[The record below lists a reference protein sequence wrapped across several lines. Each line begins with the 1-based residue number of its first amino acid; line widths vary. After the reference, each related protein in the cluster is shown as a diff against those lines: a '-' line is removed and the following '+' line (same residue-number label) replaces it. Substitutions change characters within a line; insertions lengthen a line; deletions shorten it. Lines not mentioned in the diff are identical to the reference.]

1 MLFGYMGKILQ
12 VNLTSGEISV
22 ETPSEQFYRTHFGGR
37 AIIAY
42 YLLKRLEAGIDP
54 LSPKNLL
61 IFATGVLTGT
71 TPSGS
76 GRNSVGA
83 KSPLT
88 GGFGDAEVGGWWG
101 SELKKAGYDA
111 IVVSGRAD
119 NPEYLWMNDDHVELR
134 DASHIWGTSTAEAE
148 HVLKKEL
155 NESNLRVCQ
164 IGPAGEKL
172 VRYACVVND
181 LSHFAGR
188 CGLGA
193 VMGSKNLRA
202 IAVRGHHSV
211 QVSKP
216 QELLALA
223 KWKSAN
229 MQTPHSGGRPLK
241 TLRDLGTAAGVLALN
256 AGNGLPTRNFSD
268 GVFEHAEN
276 ISGER
281 MRDTILVRRDTCY
294 ACAVICKRVV
304 KLETPY
310 SVDAIYGGPEY
321 ETLAAFGSNC
331 GIGDLEALAKASE
344 ICAANGLDSIS
355 TGNAIAFGMECAER
369 GLIPREM
376 DAVRIEF
383 GSSKSMLGILDLII
397 KRKGIGKILGE
408 GVKRAAEQLGEGT
421 SDFAMHVKGQEIPM
435 HEPRIKH
442 ALGLGY
448 AVSPTGAD
456 HMHNVHDTGYTK
468 ETENLKDLAA
478 FGILEPLPAT
488 DLGPAKVRLF
498 KYASLWKHFYNCAV
512 LCMFLNY
519 TVAQLVEFVN
529 ATTSWNTSS
538 WELMKVAERAVNM
551 TRIFNLREGFT
562 SKDDSL
568 PSRFYEQFKNSQ
580 MQSNLN
586 EKTLEEAK
594 KLYYEMMG
602 WSETGVPRLATLYE
616 LDLGWLA
623 STLPKISQ

>member
-1 MLFGYMGKILQ
+1 MPFGYAGRILQ
-12 VNLTSGEISV
+12 VNLTNSEMSID
-22 ETPSEQFYRTHFGGR
+22 TPGDLFYRKYLGGR
-37 AIIAY
+37 AVIAY
-42 YLLKRLEAGIDP
+42 YLLQKLNAGIEP
-54 LSPKNLL
+54 LSPQNLL

-88 GGFGDAEVGGWWG
+88 GGFGDAEVGGFWG
-101 SELKKAGYDA
+101 SELKRAGYDA
-111 IVVSGRAD
+111 IVVAGRAD
-119 NPEYLWMNDDHVELR
+119 QPAYLWIHDGQVEFR

-148 HVLKKEL
+148 HTIKKEL
-155 NESNLRVCQ
+155 NDSNLRVCQ
-164 IGPAGEKL
+164 IGAAGERL
-172 VRYACVVND
+172 VRYACIVND

-202 IAVRGHHSV
+202 IAVRGHGNI

-223 KWKSAN
+223 KWKSSN
-229 MQTPHSGGRPLK
+229 MQTEHIGGRPLK
-241 TLRDLGTAAGVLALN
+241 ALRDVGTAGGLLGLN
-256 AGNGLPTRNFSD
+256 AGNGLPTRNFSA
-268 GVFEHAEN
+268 GVFEQAEN

-281 MRDTILVRRDTCY
+281 MRDTILVKRDTCY

-304 KLETPY
+304 KLEAPY
-310 SVDAIYGGPEY
+310 PVDSTYGGPEY

-331 GIGDLEALAKASE
+331 GVGNLEALAKANE

-355 TGNAIAFGMECAER
+355 TGNTIAFAMECAEK

-376 DAVRIEF
+376 GGISIEF
-383 GSSKSMLGILDLII
+383 GSATSMLAILAMIVS
-397 KRKGIGKILGE
+397 RKGIGKILGE
-408 GVKRAAEQLGEGT
+408 GTKRAAAQIGGGAEEL
-421 SDFAMHVKGQEIPM
+421 AMHVKGQEIPM

-456 HMHNVHDTGYTK
+456 HMHNIHDTGFAK
-468 ETENLKDLAA
+468 ETQSLKDLAA

-488 DLGPAKVRLF
+488 DLSPAKVRLF
-498 KYASLWKHFYNCAV
+498 TYASLWRHFYNCAV

-519 TVAQLVEFVN
+519 TVGQMVEFVN
-529 ATTSWNTSS
+529 ATTGWNTSS

-562 SKDDSL
+562 SKDDLL
-568 PSRFYEQFKNSQ
+568 PRRFYKQFENSQ
-580 MQSNLN
+580 AQSNLS
-586 EKTLEEAK
+586 EESLERAK
-594 KLYYEMMG
+594 KLYYAMMG
-602 WSETGVPRLATLYE
+602 WSETGVPELAKLHE
-616 LDLGWLA
+616 LDLAWLE
-623 STLPKISQ
+623 STLPRTG